1 MESAGELSHN
11 NPKRK
16 NGFGYGCLIIYMS
29 LTPLPVTLALSFLKT
44 ESLDPPPCRLGSLD
58 SFDLVWEKKGSVLF
72 WPSVQE
78 RLVTSWLLKHPSPSL
93 KKRRKKTS
101 QGLEKAV
108 RWNFHSFQCQLL
120 SWCSVSQNYVVQ
132 ILPSFLTGA
141 LGTDVF
147 NHQSCKSH
155 VTRNCDVKGGRKG
168 NSLMSLNNILQYIL
182 QIWGLFVSI

>member
-1 MESAGELSHN
+1 MVSIKWCMESAGELSHN

-93 KKRRKKTS
+93 KKRKKKNLPRFGES
-101 QGLEKAV
+101 CQMEFPFISMSVAQLV
-108 RWNFHSFQCQLL
+108 QCL
-120 SWCSVSQNYVVQ
+120 SELCCSNSA
-132 ILPSFLTGA
+132 IF
-141 LGTDVF
+141 
-147 NHQSCKSH
+147 SH
-155 VTRNCDVKGGRKG
+155 RRSG
-168 NSLMSLNNILQYIL
+168 NRC
-182 QIWGLFVSI
+182 F

>member
-1 MESAGELSHN
+1 MSNYIYVTDTTSCHIGLELFKNRISWSSSLSSGKSWFFWLGLRKKRICTILTFSAGKAGHILAF
-11 NPKRK
+11 K
-16 NGFGYGCLIIYMS
+16 
-29 LTPLPVTLALSFLKT
+29 TPLTLFI
-44 ESLDPPPCRLGSLD
+44 
-58 SFDLVWEKKGSVLF
+58 KK
-72 WPSVQE
+72 
-78 RLVTSWLLKHPSPSL
+78 
-93 KKRRKKTS
+93 KKKKNS

-168 NSLMSLNNILQYIL
+168 NSLMSLNNILQYLL
-182 QIWGLFVSI
+182 QIWGLFVSIWNRKKIVTL